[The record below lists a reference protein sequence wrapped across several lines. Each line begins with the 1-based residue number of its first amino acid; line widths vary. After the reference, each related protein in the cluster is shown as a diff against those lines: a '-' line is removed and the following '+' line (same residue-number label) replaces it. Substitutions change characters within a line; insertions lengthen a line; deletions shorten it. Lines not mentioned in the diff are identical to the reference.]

1 MRHLLRILLACVI
14 AIPALFAMPVAVSA
28 SPTVTIYDNDWTGW
42 NNAVGGVY
50 LTEDFNDTTLNPGL
64 SVVSDL
70 GHILVT
76 QGLWWDQL
84 NYDLVNNVPT
94 TFTTWTFA
102 VPIYAFG
109 GTWDAGSSRVHWD
122 QGHSHSIG
130 GPGSNIEV
138 LINGNWV
145 SVGVIDNQYIDVF
158 WGFVS
163 DVPFTQV
170 RLQAYN
176 AEGWTER
183 HTLENMVYSVL
194 ESFVTGGGK
203 IGSKKPVWTFGGNV
217 GATSGGTPIG
227 QFQIND
233 HVNKVSYHTTEI
245 TALAFSGDPAT
256 TPDATCNT
264 ATFTANF
271 RGNDGSTKTV
281 TVTIKDLGEKAPKM
295 DTIQLSGDLVLAE
308 TLLSG
313 GNFQVHESR

>member
-1 MRHLLRILLACVI
+1 
-14 AIPALFAMPVAVSA
+14 MPVAVSA

-42 NNAVGGVY
+42 NTAVGGVY

-84 NYDLVNNVPT
+84 NWSPKTY
-94 TFTTWTFA
+94 TTWTFA
-102 VPIYAFG
+102 TPIYAFG
-109 GTWDAGSSRVHWD
+109 GTWDAGSFRQYYDDGHW
-122 QGHSHSIG
+122 HYIG
-130 GPGSNIEV
+130 GPGSNIQV
-138 LINGNWV
+138 QINGSWV
-145 SVGVIDNQYIDVF
+145 DVGVIDNEYIDVF

-176 AEGWTER
+176 NEGWTER
-183 HTLENMVYSVL
+183 HTLDDMVYSVL

-203 IGSKKPVWTFGGNV
+203 IGSSKPAWTFGGNV
-217 GATSGGTPIG
+217 GFAPDGAPIG

-233 HVNKVSYHTTEI
+233 HANKVSYHTTEI

-256 TPDATCNT
+256 TPDAICNT

-281 TVTIKDLGEKAPKM
+281 TVTIKDLGEKAPKI
-295 DTIQLSGDLVLAE
+295 DTIELAGDLTLAE
-308 TLLSG
+308 TALSG